1 MGFVDRVAANNF
13 MTLNPNKVTAAVHLD
28 VTSAEAVGFT
38 LQTNSTVSPA
48 QRPHSMQTVD
58 ILICSYWPVSSG
70 PDEADNIMRQHVAKG
85 SQLYHF
91 LHFILVPAAEVFQGQ
106 VPGQLDHV

>member
-1 MGFVDRVAANNF
+1 MGFIDRVAANNF
-13 MTLNPNKVTAAVHLD
+13 MTLNPNRVTAAVHLD

-48 QRPHSMQTVD
+48 QRPYSMQPVD
-58 ILICSYWPVSSG
+58 ISICSYWPASSSLN
-70 PDEADNIMRQHVAKG
+70 EADGIMRHLGCKG
-85 SQLYHF
+85 FTATSL
-91 LHFILVPAAEVFQGQ
+91 LHFILVPAAQVFQGQ